1 MRTKGDIIMPDI
13 EKEIHGAVFTFFSTA
28 SAVGKTLLSCN
39 MASELAR
46 QQKRVCLVDFDLQFG
61 DVCNY
66 LQLLPQRTLADVQQ
80 SMLMQG
86 ENCHVEEYLT
96 PYEYG
101 GVVFYVLAAPKKLE
115 EAYNIQSDYAIKAI
129 RQLQT
134 KFDYVIVD
142 TTSMFSVLNLA
153 LLDLSTIVT
162 FLGIVDFIPTIK
174 NMKIGS
180 DTLNDL
186 NYDKHKIRMVLN
198 RSNAKTRIG
207 IDDVEKLLGE
217 PFYHILPNDFRA
229 ASQSIKEGI
238 PLVLKQE
245 RTDLG
250 EALRDLVARYTNQGY
265 EESEEG
271 MDDYVGESWLS
282 RIFG

>member
-1 MRTKGDIIMPDI
+1 MEMDKSINGVVM
-13 EKEIHGAVFTFFSTA
+13 TFFSTA
-28 SAVGKTLLSCN
+28 SAVGKTLISCN

-46 QQKRVCLVDFDLQFG
+46 QGRRVCLIDFDLQFG

-66 LQLLPQRTLADVQQ
+66 LQLLPENTMADVQKA
-80 SMLMQG
+80 LTVQG
-86 ENCHVEEYLT
+86 NACHVEEFLT
-96 PYEYG
+96 PYEYNDT
-101 GVVFYVLAAPKKLE
+101 VFYVLAAPKKLE
-115 EAYNIQSDYAIKAI
+115 DAYNIKKDYAVQAVK
-129 RQLQT
+129 QLQA

-186 NYDKHKIRMVLN
+186 NYDKNKIRLVLN
-198 RSNAKTRIG
+198 RSNAKTRIS

-217 PFYHILPNDFRA
+217 KFYHILPNDFRA

-238 PLVLKQE
+238 PLVLKNDM
-245 RTDLG
+245 TALS
-250 EALRDLVARYTNQGY
+250 EALCDLVARYTNSGGY
-265 EESEEG
+265 NETDKAD
-271 MDDYVGESWLS
+271 MVDDVSGDGSWLH
-282 RIFG
+282 RLFH

>member
-1 MRTKGDIIMPDI
+1 MEMDKSINGVVM
-13 EKEIHGAVFTFFSTA
+13 TFFSTA
-28 SAVGKTLLSCN
+28 SAVGKTLISCN

-46 QQKRVCLVDFDLQFG
+46 QGRRVCLIDFDLQFG

-66 LQLLPQRTLADVQQ
+66 LQLLPENTMTDVQKA
-80 SMLMQG
+80 LTVQG
-86 ENCHVEEYLT
+86 NACQVEEFLT
-96 PYEYG
+96 PYEYNDT
-101 GVVFYVLAAPKKLE
+101 VFYVLAAPKKLE
-115 EAYNIQSDYAIKAI
+115 EAYNIKKDYAVQAVK
-129 RQLQT
+129 QLQA

-186 NYDKHKIRMVLN
+186 NYDKNKIRLVLN
-198 RSNAKTRIG
+198 RSNAKTRIS

-217 PFYHILPNDFRA
+217 KFYHILPNDFRA

-238 PLVLKQE
+238 PLVLKNDM
-245 RTDLG
+245 TALS
-250 EALRDLVARYTNQGY
+250 EALCDLVARYTNSGGY
-265 EESEEG
+265 NETDKAD
-271 MDDYVGESWLS
+271 MVDDVSGDGSWLH
-282 RIFG
+282 RLFH

>member
-1 MRTKGDIIMPDI
+1 MEMDKSINGVVM
-13 EKEIHGAVFTFFSTA
+13 TFFSTA
-28 SAVGKTLLSCN
+28 SAVGKTLISCN

-46 QQKRVCLVDFDLQFG
+46 QGRRVCLIDFDLQFG

-66 LQLLPQRTLADVQQ
+66 LQLLPENTMTDVQKA
-80 SMLMQG
+80 LTVQG
-86 ENCHVEEYLT
+86 NACHVEEFLT
-96 PYEYG
+96 PYEYNDT
-101 GVVFYVLAAPKKLE
+101 VFYVLAAPKKLE
-115 EAYNIQSDYAIKAI
+115 EAYNIKKDYAVQAVK
-129 RQLQT
+129 QLQA

-186 NYDKHKIRMVLN
+186 NYDKNKIRLVLN
-198 RSNAKTRIG
+198 RSNAKTRIS

-217 PFYHILPNDFRA
+217 KFYHILPNDFRA

-238 PLVLKQE
+238 PLVLKNDM
-245 RTDLG
+245 TALS
-250 EALRDLVARYTNQGY
+250 EALCDLVARYTNSGGY
-265 EESEEG
+265 NETDKAD
-271 MDDYVGESWLS
+271 MVDDVSGDGSWLH
-282 RIFG
+282 RLFH

>member
-1 MRTKGDIIMPDI
+1 MEMDKSINGVVM
-13 EKEIHGAVFTFFSTA
+13 TFFSTA
-28 SAVGKTLLSCN
+28 SAVGKTLISCN

-46 QQKRVCLVDFDLQFG
+46 QGRRVCLIDFDLQFG

-66 LQLLPQRTLADVQQ
+66 LNLLPENTMADVQKA
-80 SMLMQG
+80 LTVQG
-86 ENCHVEEYLT
+86 NACHVEEFLT
-96 PYEYG
+96 PYEYNDT
-101 GVVFYVLAAPKKLE
+101 VFYVLAAPKKLE
-115 EAYNIQSDYAIKAI
+115 EAYNIKKDYAVQAVK
-129 RQLQT
+129 QLQA

-186 NYDKHKIRMVLN
+186 NYDKNKIRLVLN
-198 RSNAKTRIG
+198 RSNAKTRIS
-207 IDDVEKLLGE
+207 IDDVERLLGE
-217 PFYHILPNDFRA
+217 KFYHILPNDFRA

-238 PLVLKQE
+238 PLVLKND
-245 RTDLG
+245 TTALS
-250 EALRDLVARYTNQGY
+250 EALCDLVARYTNSGGY
-265 EESEEG
+265 NETDKAD
-271 MDDYVGESWLS
+271 MVDDVNGDGSWLH
-282 RIFG
+282 RLFH

>member
-1 MRTKGDIIMPDI
+1 MEMDKSINGVVM
-13 EKEIHGAVFTFFSTA
+13 TFFSTA
-28 SAVGKTLLSCN
+28 SAVGKTLISCN

-46 QQKRVCLVDFDLQFG
+46 QGRRVCLIDFDLQFG

-66 LQLLPQRTLADVQQ
+66 LQLLPENTMADVQKA
-80 SMLMQG
+80 LTVQG
-86 ENCHVEEYLT
+86 NACHVEEFLT
-96 PYEYG
+96 PYEYNDT
-101 GVVFYVLAAPKKLE
+101 VFYVLAAPKKLE
-115 EAYNIQSDYAIKAI
+115 EAYNIKKDYAVQAVK
-129 RQLQT
+129 QLQA

-186 NYDKHKIRMVLN
+186 NYDKNKIRLVLN
-198 RSNAKTRIG
+198 RSNAKTRIS
-207 IDDVEKLLGE
+207 IDDVERLLGE
-217 PFYHILPNDFRA
+217 KFYHILPNDFRA

-238 PLVLKQE
+238 PLVLKNDT
-245 RTDLG
+245 TDLS
-250 EALRDLVARYTNQGY
+250 EALCDLVARYTNSGGY
-265 EESEEG
+265 NETDKADIV
-271 MDDYVGESWLS
+271 DDVSGDGSWLH
-282 RIFG
+282 RLFH

>member
-1 MRTKGDIIMPDI
+1 MEMDKSINGVVM
-13 EKEIHGAVFTFFSTA
+13 TFFSTA
-28 SAVGKTLLSCN
+28 SAVGKTLISCN

-46 QQKRVCLVDFDLQFG
+46 QGRRVCLIDFDLQFG

-66 LQLLPQRTLADVQQ
+66 LQLLPENTMADVQKA
-80 SMLMQG
+80 LTVQG
-86 ENCHVEEYLT
+86 NACHVEEFLT
-96 PYEYG
+96 PYEYNDT
-101 GVVFYVLAAPKKLE
+101 VFYVLAAPKKLE
-115 EAYNIQSDYAIKAI
+115 EAYNIKKDYAVQAVK
-129 RQLQT
+129 QLQA

-186 NYDKHKIRMVLN
+186 NYDKNKIRLVLN
-198 RSNAKTRIG
+198 RSNAKTRIS
-207 IDDVEKLLGE
+207 IDDVERLLGE
-217 PFYHILPNDFRA
+217 KFYHILPNDFRA

-238 PLVLKQE
+238 PLVLKND
-245 RTDLG
+245 TTALS
-250 EALRDLVARYTNQGY
+250 EALCDLVARYTNSGGY
-265 EESEEG
+265 NETDKAD
-271 MDDYVGESWLS
+271 MVDDVSGDGSWLH
-282 RIFG
+282 RLFH

>member
-1 MRTKGDIIMPDI
+1 MEMDKSINGVVM
-13 EKEIHGAVFTFFSTA
+13 TFFSTA
-28 SAVGKTLLSCN
+28 SAVGKTLISCN

-46 QQKRVCLVDFDLQFG
+46 QGRRVCLIDFDLQFG

-66 LQLLPQRTLADVQQ
+66 LQLLPENTMTDVQKA
-80 SMLMQG
+80 LTVQG
-86 ENCHVEEYLT
+86 NACHVEEFLT
-96 PYEYG
+96 PYEYNDT
-101 GVVFYVLAAPKKLE
+101 VFYVLAAPKKLE
-115 EAYNIQSDYAIKAI
+115 EAYNIKKDYAVQAVK
-129 RQLQT
+129 QLQA

-186 NYDKHKIRMVLN
+186 NYDKNKIRLVLN
-198 RSNAKTRIG
+198 RSNAKTRIS

-217 PFYHILPNDFRA
+217 KFYHILPNDFRA

-238 PLVLKQE
+238 PLVLKND
-245 RTDLG
+245 TTALS
-250 EALRDLVARYTNQGY
+250 EALCDLVARYTNSGGY
-265 EESEEG
+265 NETDKAD
-271 MDDYVGESWLS
+271 MVDDVSGDGDGSWLH
-282 RIFG
+282 RLFH

>member
-1 MRTKGDIIMPDI
+1 MPDI

-86 ENCHVEEYLT
+86 EICHVEEYLT

-245 RTDLG
+245 RTELG

>member
-1 MRTKGDIIMPDI
+1 MEMDKSINGVVM
-13 EKEIHGAVFTFFSTA
+13 TFFSTA
-28 SAVGKTLLSCN
+28 SAVGKTLISCN

-46 QQKRVCLVDFDLQFG
+46 QGRRVCLIDFDLQFG

-66 LQLLPQRTLADVQQ
+66 LQLLPENTMADVQKA
-80 SMLMQG
+80 LTVQG
-86 ENCHVEEYLT
+86 NACYVEEFLT
-96 PYEYG
+96 PYEYNDT
-101 GVVFYVLAAPKKLE
+101 VFYVLAAPKKLE
-115 EAYNIQSDYAIKAI
+115 EAYNIKKDYAVQAVK
-129 RQLQT
+129 QLQA

-186 NYDKHKIRMVLN
+186 NYDKNKIRLVLN
-198 RSNAKTRIG
+198 RSNAKTRIS

-217 PFYHILPNDFRA
+217 KFYHILPNDFRA

-238 PLVLKQE
+238 PLVLKND
-245 RTDLG
+245 TTALS
-250 EALRDLVARYTNQGY
+250 EALCDLVARYTNSGGY
-265 EESEEG
+265 NETDKADIV
-271 MDDYVGESWLS
+271 DDVSDDGDGSWLH
-282 RIFG
+282 RLFH

>member
-1 MRTKGDIIMPDI
+1 MPDI

-46 QQKRVCLVDFDLQFG
+46 QRKRVCLVDFDLQFG

-80 SMLMQG
+80 TMLMQG

-96 PYEYG
+96 PYEYD

-115 EAYNIQSDYAIKAI
+115 EAYNIQADYAIKAV

-186 NYDKHKIRMVLN
+186 NYDKNKIRMVLN
-198 RSNAKTRIG
+198 RSNAKTRID

-217 PFYHILPNDFRA
+217 SFYHILPNDFRA
-229 ASQSIKEGI
+229 ASQSIKDGI
-238 PLVLKQE
+238 PLVLKPE
-245 RTDLG
+245 RTELG
-250 EALRDLVARYTNQGY
+250 EALRDLVARYTNLGY
-265 EESEEG
+265 EEQAEDIPE
-271 MDDYVGESWLS
+271 YVGESWLS

>member
-1 MRTKGDIIMPDI
+1 MEMDKSINGVVM
-13 EKEIHGAVFTFFSTA
+13 TFFSTA
-28 SAVGKTLLSCN
+28 SAVGKTLISCN

-46 QQKRVCLVDFDLQFG
+46 QGRRVCLIDFDLQFG

-66 LQLLPQRTLADVQQ
+66 LQLLPENTMADVQKA
-80 SMLMQG
+80 LTVQG
-86 ENCHVEEYLT
+86 NACQVEEFLT
-96 PYEYG
+96 PYEYNDT
-101 GVVFYVLAAPKKLE
+101 VFYVLAAPKKLE
-115 EAYNIQSDYAIKAI
+115 EAYNIKKDYAVQAVK
-129 RQLQT
+129 QLQA

-186 NYDKHKIRMVLN
+186 NYDKNKIRLVLN
-198 RSNAKTRIG
+198 RSNAKTRIS

-217 PFYHILPNDFRA
+217 KFYHILPNDFRA

-238 PLVLKQE
+238 PLVLKNDM
-245 RTDLG
+245 TALS
-250 EALRDLVARYTNQGY
+250 EALCDLVARYTNSGGY
-265 EESEEG
+265 NETDKAD
-271 MDDYVGESWLS
+271 MVDDVSGDGSWLH
-282 RIFG
+282 RLFH

>member
-1 MRTKGDIIMPDI
+1 MEMDKSINGVVM
-13 EKEIHGAVFTFFSTA
+13 TFFSTA
-28 SAVGKTLLSCN
+28 SAVGKTLISCN

-46 QQKRVCLVDFDLQFG
+46 QGRRVCLIDFDLQFG

-66 LQLLPQRTLADVQQ
+66 LQLLPENTMADVQKA
-80 SMLMQG
+80 LTVQG
-86 ENCHVEEYLT
+86 NACHVEEFLT
-96 PYEYG
+96 PYEYNDT
-101 GVVFYVLAAPKKLE
+101 VFYVLAAPKKLE
-115 EAYNIQSDYAIKAI
+115 EAYNIKKDYAVQAVK
-129 RQLQT
+129 QLQA

-186 NYDKHKIRMVLN
+186 NYDKNKIRLVLN
-198 RSNAKTRIG
+198 RSNAKTRIS
-207 IDDVEKLLGE
+207 IDDVERLLGE
-217 PFYHILPNDFRA
+217 KFYHILPNDFRA

-238 PLVLKQE
+238 PLVLKND
-245 RTDLG
+245 TTALS
-250 EALRDLVARYTNQGY
+250 EALCDLVARYTNSGGY
-265 EESEEG
+265 NETDKAD
-271 MDDYVGESWLS
+271 MVDDVSDDSSWLH
-282 RIFG
+282 RLFH

>member
-1 MRTKGDIIMPDI
+1 MEMDKSINGVVM
-13 EKEIHGAVFTFFSTA
+13 TFFSTA
-28 SAVGKTLLSCN
+28 SAVGKTLISCN

-46 QQKRVCLVDFDLQFG
+46 QGRRVCLIDFDLQFG

-66 LQLLPQRTLADVQQ
+66 LQLLPENTMADVQKA
-80 SMLMQG
+80 LTVQG
-86 ENCHVEEYLT
+86 NACHVEEFLT
-96 PYEYG
+96 PYEYNDT
-101 GVVFYVLAAPKKLE
+101 VFYVLAAPKKLE
-115 EAYNIQSDYAIKAI
+115 EAYNIKKDYAVQAVK
-129 RQLQT
+129 QLQA

-186 NYDKHKIRMVLN
+186 NYDKNKIRLVLN
-198 RSNAKTRIG
+198 RSNAKTRIS

-217 PFYHILPNDFRA
+217 KFYHILPNDFRA

-238 PLVLKQE
+238 PLVLKND
-245 RTDLG
+245 TTALS
-250 EALRDLVARYTNQGY
+250 EALCDLVARYTNSGGY
-265 EESEEG
+265 NETDKAD
-271 MDDYVGESWLS
+271 MVDDVSDDGDGSWLH
-282 RIFG
+282 RLFH

>member
-1 MRTKGDIIMPDI
+1 MPDI

-46 QQKRVCLVDFDLQFG
+46 QRKRVCLVDFDLQFG

-80 SMLMQG
+80 AMLMQG
-86 ENCHVEEYLT
+86 EACHVEEYLT

-115 EAYNIQSDYAIKAI
+115 EAYNIQSDYAIRAI

-198 RSNAKTRIG
+198 RSNAKTRID

-238 PLVLKQE
+238 PLVLKTE

-265 EESEEG
+265 EENDEG
-271 MDDYVGESWLS
+271 LDEYVGESWLS

>member
-1 MRTKGDIIMPDI
+1 MEMDKSINGVVM
-13 EKEIHGAVFTFFSTA
+13 TFFSTA
-28 SAVGKTLLSCN
+28 SAVGKTLISCN

-46 QQKRVCLVDFDLQFG
+46 QGRRVCLIDFDLQFG

-66 LQLLPQRTLADVQQ
+66 LQLLPENTMADVQKA
-80 SMLMQG
+80 LTVQG
-86 ENCHVEEYLT
+86 NACYVEEFLT
-96 PYEYG
+96 PYEYNDT
-101 GVVFYVLAAPKKLE
+101 VFYVLAAPKKLE
-115 EAYNIQSDYAIKAI
+115 EAYNIKKDYAVQAVK
-129 RQLQT
+129 QLQA

-186 NYDKHKIRMVLN
+186 NYDKNKIRLVLN
-198 RSNAKTRIG
+198 RSNAKTRIS

-217 PFYHILPNDFRA
+217 KFYHILPNDFRA

-238 PLVLKQE
+238 PLVLKND
-245 RTDLG
+245 TTALS
-250 EALRDLVARYTNQGY
+250 EALCDLVARYTNSGGY
-265 EESEEG
+265 NETDKADIV
-271 MDDYVGESWLS
+271 DDVSGDGSWLH
-282 RIFG
+282 RLFH

>member
-1 MRTKGDIIMPDI
+1 MEMDKSINGVVM
-13 EKEIHGAVFTFFSTA
+13 TFFSTA
-28 SAVGKTLLSCN
+28 SAVGKTLISCN

-46 QQKRVCLVDFDLQFG
+46 QGRRVCLIDFDLQFG

-66 LQLLPQRTLADVQQ
+66 LQLLPENTMADVQKA
-80 SMLMQG
+80 LTVQG
-86 ENCHVEEYLT
+86 NACYVEEFLT
-96 PYEYG
+96 PYEYNDT
-101 GVVFYVLAAPKKLE
+101 VFYVLAAPKKLE
-115 EAYNIQSDYAIKAI
+115 EAYNIKKDYAVQAVK
-129 RQLQT
+129 QLQA

-186 NYDKHKIRMVLN
+186 NYDKNKIRLVLN
-198 RSNAKTRIG
+198 RSNAKTRIS
-207 IDDVEKLLGE
+207 IDDVERLLGE
-217 PFYHILPNDFRA
+217 KFYHILPNDFRA

-238 PLVLKQE
+238 PLVLKND
-245 RTDLG
+245 TTALS
-250 EALRDLVARYTNQGY
+250 EALCDLVARYTNSGGY
-265 EESEEG
+265 NETDKADRV
-271 MDDYVGESWLS
+271 DDVSDDGDGSWLH
-282 RIFG
+282 RLFH

>member
-1 MRTKGDIIMPDI
+1 MEMDKSINGVVM
-13 EKEIHGAVFTFFSTA
+13 TFFSTA
-28 SAVGKTLLSCN
+28 SAVGKTLISCN

-46 QQKRVCLVDFDLQFG
+46 QGRRVCLIDFDLQFG

-66 LQLLPQRTLADVQQ
+66 LKLLPENTMADVQKA
-80 SMLMQG
+80 LTVQG
-86 ENCHVEEYLT
+86 NACHVEEFLT
-96 PYEYG
+96 PYEYNDT
-101 GVVFYVLAAPKKLE
+101 VFYVLAAPKKLE
-115 EAYNIQSDYAIKAI
+115 EAYNIKKDYAVQAVK
-129 RQLQT
+129 QLQA

-186 NYDKHKIRMVLN
+186 NYDKNKIRLVLN
-198 RSNAKTRIG
+198 RSNAKTRIS

-217 PFYHILPNDFRA
+217 KFYHILPNDFRA

-238 PLVLKQE
+238 PLVLKND
-245 RTDLG
+245 TTALS
-250 EALRDLVARYTNQGY
+250 EALCDLVARYTNSGGY
-265 EESEEG
+265 NETDKADIV
-271 MDDYVGESWLS
+271 DDGSWLH
-282 RIFG
+282 RLFH

>member
-1 MRTKGDIIMPDI
+1 MEMDKSINGVVM
-13 EKEIHGAVFTFFSTA
+13 TFFSTA
-28 SAVGKTLLSCN
+28 SAVGKTLISCN

-46 QQKRVCLVDFDLQFG
+46 QGRRVCLIDFDLQFG
-61 DVCNY
+61 DVCIY
-66 LQLLPQRTLADVQQ
+66 LQLLPENTMTDVQKA
-80 SMLMQG
+80 LTVQG
-86 ENCHVEEYLT
+86 NACHVEEFLT
-96 PYEYG
+96 PYEYNDT
-101 GVVFYVLAAPKKLE
+101 VFYVLAAPKKLE
-115 EAYNIQSDYAIKAI
+115 EAYNIKKDYAVQAVK
-129 RQLQT
+129 QLQA

-186 NYDKHKIRMVLN
+186 NYDKNKIRLVLN
-198 RSNAKTRIG
+198 RSNAKTRIS

-217 PFYHILPNDFRA
+217 KFYHILPNDFRA

-238 PLVLKQE
+238 PLVLKNDM
-245 RTDLG
+245 TALS
-250 EALRDLVARYTNQGY
+250 EALCDLVARYTNSGGY
-265 EESEEG
+265 NETDKAD
-271 MDDYVGESWLS
+271 MVDDVSGDGSWLH
-282 RIFG
+282 RLFH

>member
-1 MRTKGDIIMPDI
+1 MPNI

-80 SMLMQG
+80 AMLMQG
-86 ENCHVEEYLT
+86 EACHVEEYLT

-115 EAYNIQSDYAIKAI
+115 EAYNIQSDYAIRAI

-238 PLVLKQE
+238 PLVLKTE

-265 EESEEG
+265 EESDEG
-271 MDDYVGESWLS
+271 MDEYVGESWLS

>member
-1 MRTKGDIIMPDI
+1 MEMDKSINGVVM
-13 EKEIHGAVFTFFSTA
+13 TFFSTA
-28 SAVGKTLLSCN
+28 SAVGKTLISCN

-46 QQKRVCLVDFDLQFG
+46 QGRRVCLIDFDLQFG

-66 LQLLPQRTLADVQQ
+66 LQLLPENTMADVQKA
-80 SMLMQG
+80 LTVQG
-86 ENCHVEEYLT
+86 NACHVEEFLT
-96 PYEYG
+96 PYEYNDT
-101 GVVFYVLAAPKKLE
+101 VFYVLAAPKKLE
-115 EAYNIQSDYAIKAI
+115 EAYNIKKDYAVQAVK
-129 RQLQT
+129 QLQA

-186 NYDKHKIRMVLN
+186 NYDKNKIRLVLN
-198 RSNAKTRIG
+198 RSNAKTRIS
-207 IDDVEKLLGE
+207 IADVERLLGE
-217 PFYHILPNDFRA
+217 KFYHILPNDFRA

-238 PLVLKQE
+238 PLVLKND
-245 RTDLG
+245 TTALS
-250 EALRDLVARYTNQGY
+250 EALCDLVARYTNSGGY
-265 EESEEG
+265 NETDKADIV
-271 MDDYVGESWLS
+271 DDVSGDGSWLH
-282 RIFG
+282 RLFH